1 MHAPHTHTPETF
13 HRAFAIGVVLNL
25 CFVVVELFFGYRAE
39 SLSLI
44 ADALHNFGDV
54 LGLLLAWAGIYL
66 SQLTPNNR
74 HTYGW
79 KRASILAAF
88 ANATLL
94 LMAMGSL
101 AWEAFHRLRSPIEVD
116 QNTVA
121 IVALVGILINTATAL
136 LFLRGRHHDLNIRGA
151 FLHMAAD
158 ALVSL
163 GVVIGAVIV
172 RYTHWYWIDP
182 CMSLLIAA
190 VVVFGTWELFREST
204 HLLLDGVPK
213 SVQLPEVLEYLNQIP
228 EVDKVVDLHIWAL
241 STSESA
247 LTAHLIVRVDQGRD
261 ELLEEI
267 SAQLHDRFGIEHS
280 TIQLMRY
287 PIPLH
292 CNSMKK

>member
-1 MHAPHTHTPETF
+1 MHAPHTHTPESF

-66 SQLTPNNR
+66 SQLTPNSR

-121 IVALVGILINTATAL
+121 IVALIGILINTATAL

-163 GVVIGAVIV
+163 GVVVSAVIV

-190 VVVFGTWELFREST
+190 VVVFGLGSFFENRPTYCSMES
-204 HLLLDGVPK
+204 PK
-213 SVQLPEVLEYLNQIP
+213 MCNFQKFS
-228 EVDKVVDLHIWAL
+228 
-241 STSESA
+241 ST
-247 LTAHLIVRVDQGRD
+247 
-261 ELLEEI
+261 
-267 SAQLHDRFGIEHS
+267 
-280 TIQLMRY
+280 
-287 PIPLH
+287 
-292 CNSMKK
+292 